1 VLADFGSAVLG
12 AEPVAVDSRALLA
25 SARDEVTTTGQP

>member
-12 AEPVAVDSRALLA
+12 AEQVAVDSREILA
-25 SARDEVTTTGQP
+25 SARDEATTTGQP